1 MARIKLHT
9 VVVALLLAAGLALGS
24 FACTPESSAPP
35 ASEARRLV
43 AEGARLLD
51 VRTPAEFSGGHIP
64 GAVNIPI
71 DDLERRLGELEP
83 KERPIV
89 VYCQSGV
96 RSAHATQILEGAGH
110 ARVYDLGGM
119 SDW

>member
-1 MARIKLHT
+1 MTRFKLAT
-9 VVVALLLAAGLALGS
+9 RVSSLALAAGLALGS

-35 ASEARRLV
+35 VSEARRLV

-83 KERPIV
+83 KDRPIV

-96 RSAHATQILEGAGH
+96 RSADAARILEGAGH